1 MRVHIIGGGIIGL
14 SAAWYLRKE
23 GFEVTV
29 IDAQDLKE
37 GTSHGNA
44 GMIVPS
50 HFIPLAAPGVIAKGI
65 KWMFSRKSPFYIKP
79 RLSLELVE
87 WLWTF
92 YRSCS
97 HAHVERA
104 MPVLRDYNLWS
115 RQLYSEL
122 ASHPEFRFCF
132 EQKGILMLF
141 KEAKTEAEEFE
152 LADQAAEL
160 GLEAQKLSAAAT
172 QALEPGLRL
181 DVRGSVYFPGDA
193 HLYPNLLIRQLT
205 TALKS
210 QGVEF
215 LTGAAVTDFDTVNG
229 KISRLQLSTGQVV
242 PIEKVVLAAGSWSA
256 GLMKKLG
263 LKLLLQDGKG
273 YSVTL
278 SSPEKRPGIPAL
290 LSEAKVAVTP
300 MGDDLRIGGTLEI
313 SNFSPQVD
321 RLRFQGIMESLPR
334 YYPEL
339 NSGWQDLSKVW
350 HGYRPC
356 SPDGLPYMG
365 FSKKHDNL
373 LVATGHAMMG
383 LSLGP
388 ATGRMV
394 ADLMIG
400 KQPEVKL
407 DLFDPARF

>member
-14 SAAWYLRKE
+14 SSAWFLRKE

-29 IDAQDLKE
+29 VDARDLQE

-65 KWMFSRKSPFYIKP
+65 KWMFSPKSPFYIKP
-79 RLSLELVE
+79 RLSLELLE

-97 HAHVERA
+97 AAHVERS

-115 RQLYSEL
+115 KQLYREL
-122 ASHPEFRFCF
+122 AAQPEFEFCF

-160 GLEAQKLSAAAT
+160 GLEAQKLSAEAT
-172 QALEPGLRL
+172 RALEPGLKL

-205 TALKS
+205 AALKD

-215 LTGAAVTDFDTVNG
+215 LTGATVTDFNAQNG
-229 KISRLQLSTGQVV
+229 KITHLKLSDGQQI
-242 PIEKVVLAAGSWSA
+242 PTTRVVLAAGSWSA

-278 SSPEKRPGIPAL
+278 SSPDKRPGIPSL

-313 SNFSPQVD
+313 SNFSPKVD

-339 NSGWQDLSKVW
+339 HPEWQDLSKVW

-365 FSKKHDNL
+365 FSKKYDNL
-373 LVATGHAMMG
+373 LLATGHAMMG

-388 ATGRMV
+388 ATGKMV
-394 ADLMIG
+394 ADLMAG
-400 KQPEVKL
+400 KQPAVKV

>member
-1 MRVHIIGGGIIGL
+1 
-14 SAAWYLRKE
+14 
-23 GFEVTV
+23 
-29 IDAQDLKE
+29 
-37 GTSHGNA
+37 
-44 GMIVPS
+44 
-50 HFIPLAAPGVIAKGI
+50 
-65 KWMFSRKSPFYIKP
+65 
-79 RLSLELVE
+79 
-87 WLWTF
+87 
-92 YRSCS
+92 
-97 HAHVERA
+97 

-115 RQLYSEL
+115 KQLYREL
-122 ASHPEFRFCF
+122 AAQPEFEFCF

-160 GLEAQKLSAAAT
+160 GLEAQKLSAEAT
-172 QALEPGLRL
+172 QALEPGLKL

-205 TALKS
+205 AALKD

-215 LTGAAVTDFDTVNG
+215 LTGATVTDFNAQNG
-229 KISRLQLSTGQVV
+229 KITQLNLSNGQRI
-242 PIEKVVLAAGSWSA
+242 PTTRVVLAAGSWSA

-278 SSPEKRPGIPAL
+278 ASPDKRPGIPSL

-339 NSGWQDLSKVW
+339 HPGWQDLSKVW

-365 FSKKHDNL
+365 FSKKYDNL
-373 LVATGHAMMG
+373 LLATGHAMMG

-388 ATGRMV
+388 ATGKMV
-394 ADLMIG
+394 ADLMAG
-400 KQPEVKL
+400 RQPAVKV

>member
-29 IDAQDLKE
+29 IEAQDLQE

-97 HAHVERA
+97 HDHVERA

-122 ASHPEFRFCF
+122 ASHPDFSFCF

-141 KEAKTEAEEFE
+141 KDAKTEAEEFE

-181 DVRGSVYFPGDA
+181 DIRGSVYFPGDA

-205 TALKS
+205 AALQS

-215 LTGAAVTDFDTVNG
+215 LTGAEVTRFDALNG

-242 PIEKVVLAAGSWSA
+242 PVERVVLAAGSWSA

-339 NSGWQDLSKVW
+339 HPGVQDLSTVW

-365 FSKKHDNL
+365 FSQKYDNL